1 LITTVSPTEEQTALA
16 KKKAKDMGSIKNS
29 ITKGEGNVSGFISE
43 IVVSEV
49 FNARYT
55 PCKDYDLVLP
65 TGETID
71 VKAKRTTVYPKDY
84 YECSIA
90 KTSLHQ
96 KCDMYFFTRYDERN
110 NLLYLLGGV
119 YQDDFFKKAKFLKKG
134 QKDGDN
140 GFIVKAD
147 CYNLAI
153 KDL

>member
-1 LITTVSPTEEQTALA
+1 
-16 KKKAKDMGSIKNS
+16 
-29 ITKGEGNVSGFISE
+29 
-43 IVVSEV
+43 
-49 FNARYT
+49 
-55 PCKDYDLVLP
+55 
-65 TGETID
+65 
-71 VKAKRTTVYPKDY
+71 
-84 YECSIA
+84 
-90 KTSLHQ
+90 
-96 KCDMYFFTRYDERN
+96 MYFFTRYDERN